1 MYNPST
7 STTMSASPIE
17 IIYGF
22 NLSSP
27 LYQVPIPT
35 TNQFRSDIEKEG
47 RAKIEKS
54 SQNYNEKVDK
64 YISSF
69 FKGM

>member
-1 MYNPST
+1 
-7 STTMSASPIE
+7 MSASPIE

-27 LYQVPIPT
+27 LDQVPIPT

-47 RAKIEKS
+47 RAKLRKLAKIITKRLTSIYQASLKECDL
-54 SQNYNEKVDK
+54 V
-64 YISSF
+64 
-69 FKGM
+69 